1 MANLAIKGHPTRG
14 KEVIQLLEMLG
25 ANRLGYKDTFVGFYY
40 YIECGA
46 ICSSDEYP
54 TYSKVFTLE
63 EFLEKYPYKVGD
75 KVEFK
80 SIGDANLKS
89 KIIYMEWCNSL
100 NKVLYTT
107 EDAHVI
113 TTEDIT
119 ETKSIPPYM
128 DYDIKEGA
136 EKNQPPK
143 TQAEVDKYLQE
154 HSVKNVMNVVDIETC
169 LETDGLKLPEN
180 VVINS
185 KGIGSI
191 QFIQWYEK
199 TKYPKTY
206 EECCQVLMGKTDFQD
221 FELVLT
227 RYVITRSEENSISLC
242 PPHISLI
249 NNFYKLLICRDAYW
263 KIAGE
268 KMRLDKSWKP
278 DFTNNDEE
286 RYGIYTLANKVER
299 DFCGVGDVNMILSF
313 PTEEMRDKFYDNFKD
328 LIEQCKELL

>member
-1 MANLAIKGHPTRG
+1 MADLAIKGHPTRG

-54 TYSKVFTLE
+54 TYSTIFTLE

-75 KVEFK
+75 EVEFK

-113 TTEDIT
+113 STEDII

-128 DYDIKEGA
+128 DYDIKEGT

-143 TQAEVDKYLQE
+143 TQADVDKYLQE
-154 HSVKNVMNVVDIETC
+154 HSVKNGMNVVDIETC
-169 LETDGLKLPEN
+169 LEMDGLKLPEN

-206 EECCQVLMGKTDFQD
+206 EECCQVLIGKTDFQD

-227 RYVITRSEENSISLC
+227 RYAITRSEENSISLV

-268 KMRLDKSWKP
+268 QMGLDKPWEP
-278 DFTNNDEE
+278 DYCDNHNMK
-286 RYGIYTLANKVER
+286 YIIYICRNKI
-299 DFCGVGDVNMILSF
+299 NLSLSF
-313 PTEEMRDKFYDNFKD
+313 VNSHFLAFPTAEMRYAFYNNFNN